1 MRNSTRT
8 KFTYIFMT
16 KFEVNVEEKSIE
28 AKSRLMYSREK
39 YLPLEWK
46 STFWIC
52 PPNRIAIVHFEP

>member
-1 MRNSTRT
+1 MKNSIRT
-8 KFTYIFMT
+8 KFAYIFMT

-46 STFWIC
+46 STF
-52 PPNRIAIVHFEP
+52 